1 MTGGGVH
8 IVDPEDRPDLSKRT
22 YHELSG
28 YAGPAYGRRARLDP
42 ATCPVAGVPAIH
54 PERGAGTF
62 VYQTKWSLNTP
73 EIFGHALPP
82 SETRRRFPA
91 PPPGVKP
98 PPVPAPRGE
107 GIPVGP
113 DRPSYT
119 SVTKADFSPSRL
131 THAAPYHRVNKLE
144 FEESVRYRN
153 QVSSMG
159 TTKDVVGGP
168 HSSQVHQR
176 HSHGF
181 ESTTKLAHG
190 YKEGVRNVAERN
202 AYRAGK
208 VRTTAPRLYNIIT
221 GAEPLANMVSERWN
235 PERDY
240 RRQGPVRPDELGDRF
255 NQHNASMR
263 QHEAK
268 PPPGTSLAQAYL
280 QG

>member
-1 MTGGGVH
+1 M
-8 IVDPEDRPDLSKRT
+8 
-22 YHELSG
+22 
-28 YAGPAYGRRARLDP
+28 
-42 ATCPVAGVPAIH
+42 
-54 PERGAGTF
+54 
-62 VYQTKWSLNTP
+62 
-73 EIFGHALPP
+73 
-82 SETRRRFPA
+82 
-91 PPPGVKP
+91 KP

-176 HSHGF
+176 HSHAF